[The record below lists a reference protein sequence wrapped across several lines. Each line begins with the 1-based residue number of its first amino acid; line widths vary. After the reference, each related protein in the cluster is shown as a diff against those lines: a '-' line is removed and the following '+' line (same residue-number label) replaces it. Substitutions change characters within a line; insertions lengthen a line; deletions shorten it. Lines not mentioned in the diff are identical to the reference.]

1 MPREGIEPSCIVME
15 LYYLKTKNKRFKGYL
30 ADNPSAYGEDH
41 LSSVHEGVD
50 TELMLNALNFIL
62 FLLSGNCTQDIN
74 QDQRED

>member
-50 TELMLNALNFIL
+50 TELIAKYIKFHPVSTGLKDKNTKAK
-62 FLLSGNCTQDIN
+62 
-74 QDQRED
+74 